1 MSLKY
6 GKDKNEAYKK
16 NTNRD
21 DSPRIKKKTL
31 SPKKEVIM
39 LGMHFPM
46 ILTTKHTGSQINTQ
60 SHLSR
65 WKIIIMIIC
74 TIQAPQ
80 NKKLEKIL
88 QAIST
93 TIAMFRVN

>member
-1 MSLKY
+1 MKLTRKILIEMIRQELKE
-6 GKDKNEAYKK
+6 NAFSKK
-16 NTNRD
+16 GGYYAR
-21 DSPRIKKKTL
+21 
-31 SPKKEVIM
+31 
-39 LGMHFPM
+39 HAFPM

-93 TIAMFRVN
+93 TIAMSRVN